1 MKYLAKYE
9 NEPLSLYGFAVIDEW
24 KKDEMQVL
32 GAAHVTFIELSD
44 LEVVVLKSLFNKGR
58 FGEDF
63 LRENC
68 DQEARHK
75 IFESFSEKY
84 T

>member
-9 NEPLSLYGFAVIDEW
+9 NEPLSVYGFAVIDEW
-24 KKDEMQVL
+24 KKDELQAL
-32 GAAHVTFIELSD
+32 GPAHVTFIELSD
-44 LEVVVLKSLFNKGR
+44 LEVVVLRSLFNKGR

-68 DQEARHK
+68 D
-75 IFESFSEKY
+75 
-84 T
+84 

>member
-24 KKDEMQVL
+24 KKDEMQAL
-32 GAAHVTFIELSD
+32 GATHVTFIELSD
-44 LEVVVLKSLFNKGR
+44 LEVMVLKSLFNKGR

-68 DQEARHK
+68 D
-75 IFESFSEKY
+75 
-84 T
+84 

>member
-9 NEPLSLYGFAVIDEW
+9 NEPMGRYGFAIVDER
-24 KKDEMQVL
+24 KKNELPRILVP
-32 GAAHVTFIELSD
+32 AKITFIELTD
-44 LEVVVLKSLFNKGR
+44 LEVVVLRSLFKDGR

-68 DQEARHK
+68 D
-75 IFESFSEKY
+75 
-84 T
+84 

>member
-24 KKDEMQVL
+24 KKDEMQTL

-68 DQEARHK
+68 D
-75 IFESFSEKY
+75 
-84 T
+84 

>member
-24 KKDEMQVL
+24 KKDEMRAL
-32 GAAHVTFIELSD
+32 GAAHVTFTELSD

-68 DQEARHK
+68 D
-75 IFESFSEKY
+75 
-84 T
+84 

>member
-24 KKDEMQVL
+24 KKDELQAL
-32 GAAHVTFIELSD
+32 GATHHLTFIELSD
-44 LEVVVLKSLFNKGR
+44 LEVVVLRSLFNKGR

-63 LRENC
+63 LRENY
-68 DQEARHK
+68 D
-75 IFESFSEKY
+75 
-84 T
+84 

>member
-9 NEPLSLYGFAVIDEW
+9 NEPLSVYGFAVIDEW
-24 KKDEMQVL
+24 KKDEMQAL
-32 GAAHVTFIELSD
+32 DAAHVTFIELSD
-44 LEVVVLKSLFNKGR
+44 LEVVVLRSLFNKGR

-68 DQEARHK
+68 D
-75 IFESFSEKY
+75 
-84 T
+84 

>member
-9 NEPLSLYGFAVIDEW
+9 NESLSLYGFAVIDEW
-24 KKDEMQVL
+24 KKDEMQAL
-32 GAAHVTFIELSD
+32 DAAHVTFIELSD

-68 DQEARHK
+68 D
-75 IFESFSEKY
+75 
-84 T
+84 

>member
-9 NEPLSLYGFAVIDEW
+9 NEPLSRYGFAIVDER
-24 KKDEMQVL
+24 KKDEMQAL

-44 LEVVVLKSLFNKGR
+44 LEVMVLKSLFNKGR

-68 DQEARHK
+68 D
-75 IFESFSEKY
+75 
-84 T
+84 

>member
-9 NEPLSLYGFAVIDEW
+9 DEALSLYGFAVIDEW
-24 KKDEMQVL
+24 KKDEMQAL
-32 GAAHVTFIELSD
+32 GATYHITFTELSD
-44 LEVVVLKSLFNKGR
+44 LEVVVLRSLFKKGR

-68 DQEARHK
+68 D
-75 IFESFSEKY
+75 
-84 T
+84 

>member
-24 KKDEMQVL
+24 KKDEMQAL
-32 GAAHVTFIELSD
+32 DAAHVTFIELSD
-44 LEVVVLKSLFNKGR
+44 LEVVVLRSLFNKGR

-68 DQEARHK
+68 D
-75 IFESFSEKY
+75 
-84 T
+84 

>member
-24 KKDEMQVL
+24 KKDEMQAL

-68 DQEARHK
+68 N
-75 IFESFSEKY
+75 
-84 T
+84 

>member
-9 NEPLSLYGFAVIDEW
+9 NEPLSVYGFAVIDEW
-24 KKDEMQVL
+24 KKDELQAL

-44 LEVVVLKSLFNKGR
+44 LEVVVLRSLFNKGR

-63 LRENC
+63 WGENY
-68 DQEARHK
+68 D
-75 IFESFSEKY
+75 
-84 T
+84 

>member
-24 KKDEMQVL
+24 KKDEMQAL
-32 GAAHVTFIELSD
+32 AAAHVTFTELSD
-44 LEVVVLKSLFNKGR
+44 LEVVVLRSLFNKGR

-68 DQEARHK
+68 D
-75 IFESFSEKY
+75 
-84 T
+84 

>member
-9 NEPLSLYGFAVIDEW
+9 DEPLSLYGFAVIDEW
-24 KKDEMQVL
+24 KKDEMQAL
-32 GAAHVTFIELSD
+32 GATHHHLTFTELSD
-44 LEVVVLKSLFNKGR
+44 LEVVVLRSLFNKGR

-68 DQEARHK
+68 D
-75 IFESFSEKY
+75 
-84 T
+84 

>member
-24 KKDEMQVL
+24 KKDEMQAL
-32 GAAHVTFIELSD
+32 DAAHVTFTELSD
-44 LEVVVLKSLFNKGR
+44 LEVVVLRSLFKKGR

-68 DQEARHK
+68 D
-75 IFESFSEKY
+75 
-84 T
+84 

>member
-9 NEPLSLYGFAVIDEW
+9 NEPMSLYGFAVIDEW
-24 KKDEMQVL
+24 KKDETQAL
-32 GAAHVTFIELSD
+32 DAAHLTFIELSD
-44 LEVVVLKSLFNKGR
+44 LEVVVLRSLFNKGR

-68 DQEARHK
+68 D
-75 IFESFSEKY
+75 
-84 T
+84 

>member
-9 NEPLSLYGFAVIDEW
+9 NEPLSLYGFAVIDKL
-24 KKDEMQVL
+24 KKDEMQAL

-44 LEVVVLKSLFNKGR
+44 LEVVVLRSLFNKGR

-68 DQEARHK
+68 D
-75 IFESFSEKY
+75 
-84 T
+84 

>member
-9 NEPLSLYGFAVIDEW
+9 NEPMGRYGFAIIDER
-24 KKDEMQVL
+24 KKNQLQIL
-32 GAAHVTFIELSD
+32 GETKHLTFIELSD
-44 LEVVVLKSLFNKGR
+44 LEVVVLRSLFNKGR

-68 DQEARHK
+68 D
-75 IFESFSEKY
+75 
-84 T
+84 

>member
-9 NEPLSLYGFAVIDEW
+9 NEPMSIYGFAVIDEW
-24 KKDEMQVL
+24 KKDEMQAL
-32 GAAHVTFIELSD
+32 DAAHVTFIELSD
-44 LEVVVLKSLFNKGR
+44 LEVVVLRSLFNKGR

-68 DQEARHK
+68 D
-75 IFESFSEKY
+75 
-84 T
+84 

>member
-9 NEPLSLYGFAVIDEW
+9 NEPMSLYGFAVIDEW
-24 KKDEMQVL
+24 KKNEMQAL

-44 LEVVVLKSLFNKGR
+44 LEVMVLKSLFNKGR

-68 DQEARHK
+68 DQAVGHK
-75 IFESFSEKY
+75 IFEYVSEKY

>member
-24 KKDEMQVL
+24 KKDEMQ
-32 GAAHVTFIELSD
+32 A
-44 LEVVVLKSLFNKGR
+44 FNKGR

-68 DQEARHK
+68 D
-75 IFESFSEKY
+75 
-84 T
+84 

>member
-24 KKDEMQVL
+24 KKDEMQAL
-32 GAAHVTFIELSD
+32 GAAHITFTELSD
-44 LEVVVLKSLFNKGR
+44 LEVVVLRSLFNKGR

-68 DQEARHK
+68 DQAVSHK